1 MTRGPRSA
9 LLALTGVVLVAAQAQ
24 AQTADCGTNLGA
36 NARRVQASG
45 VTLAWVGRP
54 PSIPLDRHFELEIVL
69 CGSVPG
75 SPPGTAASVKVDA
88 LMPAHR
94 HGMNYR
100 STTAPAGPGRYL
112 AQGLLFHMPGQWRLV
127 FDVDQGGQ
135 RLRLTD
141 DITVR

>member
-1 MTRGPRSA
+1 MKRGLRAA
-9 LLALTGVVLVAAQAQ
+9 LPALTGVLLVATPAH
-24 AQTADCGTNLGA
+24 AQTADCGAALGA
-36 NARRVQASG
+36 HARRVQSG
-45 VTLAWVGRP
+45 SVTLAWVARP
-54 PSIPLDRHFELEIVL
+54 QAIPLHRHFELEIAL

-75 SPPGTAASVKVDA
+75 AAPGTAAAVKVDA

-100 STTAPAGPGRYL
+100 TTTGPPGEGRFL
-112 AQGLLFHMPGQWRLV
+112 SQGLLFHMPGQWRLV

>member
-1 MTRGPRSA
+1 MRPGLRSA
-9 LLALTGVVLVAAQAQ
+9 LQALAGAVLVSAQAPAQ
-24 AQTADCGTNLGA
+24 AAECGAALGA
-36 NARRVQASG
+36 NARRVQSGG
-45 VTLAWVGRP
+45 VTLAWVARP
-54 PSIPLDRHFELEIVL
+54 QAIPLDRHFELEIAL
-69 CGSVPG
+69 CGGVPG
-75 SPPGTAASVKVDA
+75 AAPGTAAAVKVDA

-100 STTAPAGPGRYL
+100 STTGPAGEGRFL

-127 FDVDQGGQ
+127 FDIDQGGQ